1 MFDYRYLL
9 SGSGEDVVVFENA
22 TTTNERDTGM
32 MGSGDASE
40 DENSTSMLVQKEII
54 LFFNLVPIVLI
65 LIMGCMCCFCP
76 GAFSKVDDYINSIGS
91 QSDRGDAIVRR
102 QIERDE
108 KNKEDPDERRA
119 RLEEHFKKHR
129 VKMVRNFDMFF
140 KLRPKIKWA
149 LVFLM
154 LLLCFNSL
162 TMLFRL
168 TDLDKRI
175 VFRK

>member
-1 MFDYRYLL
+1 MI
-9 SGSGEDVVVFENA
+9 
-22 TTTNERDTGM
+22 
-32 MGSGDASE
+32 GSGDPSA
-40 DENSTSMLVQKEII
+40 DENSTSMLVQKAII
-54 LFFNLVPIVLI
+54 LFFTLVPIVLI

-76 GAFSKVDDYINSIGS
+76 GAFATIDDYINSIGS
-91 QSDRGDAIVRR
+91 QSDRDYGDAIVRR

>member
-76 GAFSKVDDYINSIGS
+76 GAFATIDDYINSIGS
-91 QSDRGDAIVRR
+91 QSDRDYGDAIVRR

-108 KNKEDPDERRA
+108 KNKEAPDERRA
-119 RLEEHFKKHR
+119 RLEEHFMKYR
-129 VKMVRNFDMFF
+129 VKMVRKFDI
-140 KLRPKIKWA
+140 L
-149 LVFLM
+149 
-154 LLLCFNSL
+154 
-162 TMLFRL
+162 
-168 TDLDKRI
+168 
-175 VFRK
+175 